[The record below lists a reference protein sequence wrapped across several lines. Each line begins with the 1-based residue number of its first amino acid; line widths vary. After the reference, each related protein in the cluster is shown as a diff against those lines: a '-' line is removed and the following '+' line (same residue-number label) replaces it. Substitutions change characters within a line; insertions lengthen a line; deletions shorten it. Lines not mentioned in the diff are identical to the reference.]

1 MLNLVL
7 ASASPRRIELLKT
20 IGLDF
25 EIMPANINEEPE
37 GYNDAGKYAMEMSRQ
52 KALAVAKKIRNTAT
66 EDTYVLGAD
75 TVVSIDNIILGKPAD
90 KNHAFRM
97 LKLIE
102 NRWHEVI
109 TGLTLVNAKT
119 LKSRTES
126 ELTRVKISPY
136 PRGFLDRYL
145 AMKEPYDKAGSY
157 GIQGYGSL
165 MVECIEGCYFN
176 VMGLPLFRLSRMLEK
191 EGYDVL
197 SWLNDS
203 PEKKI

>member
-1 MLNLVL
+1 MLNLIL

-20 IGLDF
+20 VGLDY
-25 EIMPANINEEPE
+25 EIIPANIDEEPE
-37 GYNDAGKYAMEMSRQ
+37 GYNDAGKYAIEMSKQ
-52 KALAVAKKIRNTAT
+52 KAMAVAKKIRSRAT
-66 EDTYVLGAD
+66 EETYVLGAD
-75 TVVSIDNIILGKPAD
+75 TVVSIDGIILGKPTD
-90 KNHAFRM
+90 SNHAFRM

-109 TGLTLVNAKT
+109 TGLTLVNAST
-119 LKSRTES
+119 LKYRTES

-136 PRGFLDRYL
+136 PKGFLDRYL
-145 AMKEPYDKAGSY
+145 STREPYDKAGSY